1 MKEKK
6 ELVQKVRGSIPWVR
20 EACYKVAEE
29 EAAYEVMDGIMLN
42 LNMVPFFEIFDPT
55 NFAK

>member
-6 ELVQKVRGSIPWVR
+6 GLVQKCR

-29 EAAYEVMDGIMLN
+29 EAAYEVMDGIMIN
-42 LNMVPFFEIFDPT
+42 RNMVPFFEIFDPT
-55 NFAK
+55 KFC